1 MTTSGPSGCLRF
13 SGSASHLPSPSL
25 PLETASQHSLL
36 GGLNAHPVAKSPR
49 PGGGGCWGRG
59 DLQLQGASCA
69 PTPAPGDGTGAGVRA
84 SASLTLSPGPQGGTA
99 GRAPQQGAPCW
110 AQLCSGG
117 MPWPGPKG
125 EGLLCPSVHS
135 GCRDPLP
142 DGLDSAARTCVP
154 SRGCGS
160 AALAEGTACVGRV
173 QRPVVE
179 GSGLPRASL
188 GPCTG
193 GGGGGRGDQTRLCPR
208 PPAAHSPLLPCSCPA
223 PPATLP
229 SPGTLRDA
237 APWLFQG
244 R

>member
-1 MTTSGPSGCLRF
+1 MTTSGPPGCLRF

-25 PLETASQHSLL
+25 PRETASQHSLL

-49 PGGGGCWGRG
+49 RGAGRPSAPGGQLCPDASTRRRRGSWGARV
-59 DLQLQGASCA
+59 CK
-69 PTPAPGDGTGAGVRA
+69 
-84 SASLTLSPGPQGGTA
+84 SLTLSPGPQGGTA
-99 GRAPQQGAPCW
+99 GRAPQQRAPCW

-117 MPWPGPKG
+117 TPWLGPKG

-160 AALAEGTACVGRV
+160 AALAEGTACVSRV
-173 QRPVVE
+173 QRPVAQ

-193 GGGGGRGDQTRLCPR
+193 RGGGHGDQTRRPARLCPR

-229 SPGTLRDA
+229 SPGTLRDS